1 MKYRKLLAGIMAAV
15 MTAAAIS
22 GCSQRPQE
30 SGKTEKSETETKKE
44 DNASDDGEAA
54 VGQVLIRGIPGV
66 HPEQKRNCML
76 RFLQTLRHWISS
88 QSIPILS
95 EESVFMCMNHCLP

>member
-22 GCSQRPQE
+22 GRSQRPQE

-54 VGQVLIRGIPGV
+54 KSTGLVLEHGHDLMGRLL
-66 HPEQKRNCML
+66 QK
-76 RFLQTLRHWISS
+76 
-88 QSIPILS
+88 
-95 EESVFMCMNHCLP
+95 